1 MVLTE
6 KQKKELH
13 QAILE
18 YFIAEGP
25 AFSKTVTALKEEV
38 DLTDFTD
45 SSKGLL
51 EKKWTSVVRLQKKVM
66 ELEAK
71 LSAAPPSSLMP
82 SILASN
88 HTPSS
93 IFDTKHLPKGPAR
106 AILSGHRAPVTSVA
120 MHPVYS
126 IVASGSEDSTIKLW
140 DSETSQYE
148 RTLKGHT
155 GQVTCVAFDSSGSLL
170 ASCSADMSA
179 KLWDMTTFACT
190 KTLRGHDHTLS
201 CVVFMPSGEQL
212 LTCSRDQTIKFWD
225 VSSGYC
231 TRTCSGHTDWV
242 RCLSV
247 SHDGELLASG
257 SNDQTIIIWKP
268 SSGQVLQTLRGHE
281 HVVES
286 VCFGRRAPGAA
297 AVLAAAAGASAESL
311 VAMAEGGAEAMK
323 DLEYLASGSR
333 DRSVRLWDVHSAQ
346 CLMVFVAHE
355 NWVRCVVFHPS
366 GKYILSSSD
375 DKTIRVMDIKENR
388 CMRTISEAH
397 SHFIPTI
404 ALSKSQPVLVS
415 GSVDKNVSV
424 WSCS

>member
-13 QAILE
+13 HAILE
-18 YFIAEGP
+18 YFISEGSS
-25 AFSKTVTALKEEV
+25 FSKTVAALKEEV
-38 DLTDFTD
+38 DVSDICDT
-45 SSKGLL
+45 SKGLL

-71 LSAAPPSSLMP
+71 LSAVPESSQMP
-82 SILASN
+82 SRIISN
-88 HTPSS
+88 DSQAS
-93 IFDTKHLPKGPAR
+93 IFDTKYLPKGPAR

-120 MHPVYS
+120 IHPVYS
-126 IVASGSEDSTIKLW
+126 LVASGSEDSTIKLW

-155 GQVTCVAFDSSGSLL
+155 GQVTCVAFDSSGGLL

-179 KLWDMTTFACT
+179 KLWDVTTFVCT

-201 CVVFMPSGEQL
+201 SVCFMPSGEQL

-231 TRTCSGHTDWV
+231 TRTCSGHSDWI
-242 RCLSV
+242 RCLSI
-247 SHDGELLASG
+247 SHDGDLLASG
-257 SNDQTIIIWKP
+257 SNDQTIIIWKT

-297 AVLAAAAGASAESL
+297 AVLAAAAGATAESI
-311 VAMAEGGAEAMK
+311 AAIAEGGAEASK
-323 DLEYLASGSR
+323 DLVYLASGSR
-333 DRSVRLWDVHSAQ
+333 DRSVRLWDVNSAQ
-346 CLMVFVAHE
+346 CLMVFMSHE
-355 NWVRCVVFHPS
+355 NWVRSVVFHPS
-366 GKYILSSSD
+366 GKYIISASD

-397 SHFIPTI
+397 THFIPSI

-415 GSVDKNVSV
+415 GSVDKNVSI
-424 WSCS
+424 WNCS